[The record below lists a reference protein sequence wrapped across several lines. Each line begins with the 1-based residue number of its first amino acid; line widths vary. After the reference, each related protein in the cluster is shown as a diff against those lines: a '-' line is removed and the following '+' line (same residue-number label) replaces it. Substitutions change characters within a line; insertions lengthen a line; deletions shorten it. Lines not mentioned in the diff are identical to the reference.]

1 MSILPDGQEI
11 PSSNGGKYLNKFP
24 EGQTRFRILESPV
37 TPFVEAWKSTEDS
50 RKPVRVRVGKEGLQ
64 KALEQL
70 KEIGYEETD
79 KFGEQ
84 KPRYLWA
91 CKVYHYNNPAKASDG
106 GEVKILSFH
115 QKNIMNT
122 LESNSQTE
130 DWSDVTSYDIIV
142 RREGSDM
149 SSKYAVTNCVPKPL
163 PKEAEEAIME
173 EKVDWDKYIA
183 SDDPWVSIGDY
194 DQENPF

>member
-1 MSILPDGQEI
+1 MLPDGQEI
-11 PSSNGGKYLNKFP
+11 PSSSGGKYLNKFP

-37 TPFVEAWKSTEDS
+37 TPFVEAWKTKDDT
-50 RKPVRVRVGKEGLQ
+50 RKPVRVRVGKGGFQ

-70 KEIGYEETD
+70 SEIGYDKTD

-91 CKVYHYNNPAKASDG
+91 CKVYHYNSPTKTSDG
-106 GEVKILSFH
+106 GSVKILSFH

-122 LESNSQTE
+122 LESNSLTE

-142 RREGSDM
+142 TREGSDM

-163 PKEAEEAIME
+163 PKEAEEVIKE
-173 EKVDWDKYIA
+173 EVVDWDKYIA
-183 SDDPWVSIGDY
+183 SEDPWVNGGDEE
-194 DQENPF
+194 DQEMPF